1 MRFLHEDIHAMPV
14 RRMTDDE
21 DQTRGATSD
30 AGRLTEIL
38 KRPTGRTGRLT
49 VRPVGL
55 TVWTAALNVSSFC
68 YYKHRAAHCPRFYTA
83 FRDFFKFSYIFICP
97 SRFFLLHCLRN
108 QACTR
113 NEKRRLRLPPPRGAH
128 LPLGIVRPNATGASP
143 RGGTSD
149 MARGRCGVPP
159 RHWRR
164 RTGCRS
170 ARRGRP
176 ILARWH
182 RYFP

>member
-38 KRPTGRTGRLT
+38 KRLTGRTGRLT
-49 VRPVGL
+49 AFPVGL
-55 TVWTAALNVSSFC
+55 TVWTVALNVSSSC

-108 QACTR
+108 QTCLR
-113 NEKRRLRLPPPRGAH
+113 NEKRRLSFPAPCGAH
-128 LPLGIVRPNATGASP
+128 MPLGVVRPDTAGTSP
-143 RGGTSD
+143 RGNASG
-149 MARGRCGVPP
+149 MARG
-159 RHWRR
+159 
-164 RTGCRS
+164 
-170 ARRGRP
+170 
-176 ILARWH
+176 
-182 RYFP
+182 